1 LSCVVSAM
9 TPPEVCSMAC
19 RHACVK
25 LYLRALTPA
34 EFGLM

>member
-1 LSCVVSAM
+1 VVSAM

-19 RHACVK
+19 RRGGVK
-25 LYLRALTPA
+25 LYLRTILRA

>member
-19 RHACVK
+19 RRGGVK
-25 LYLRALTPA
+25 LYLRVLPGP